1 MSEHKFVE
9 NLETYG
15 LGDLLEQM
23 VDEQKK
29 IVSAV
34 RQTAKKGKLTLTLDF
49 IRRGNNDIEVKA
61 DIKSKIP
68 RTGLLSVIM
77 FADDAND
84 LHEENPDQL
93 VFDPKNVH
101 KIDKGEEKQTVNK
114 P

>member
-34 RQTAKKGKLTLTLDF
+34 RQTAKKGKLTLTLD
-49 IRRGNNDIEVKA
+49 
-61 DIKSKIP
+61 
-68 RTGLLSVIM
+68 L
-77 FADDAND
+77 
-84 LHEENPDQL
+84 
-93 VFDPKNVH
+93 
-101 KIDKGEEKQTVNK
+101 
-114 P
+114 